1 MDNDTIKIDKLNS
14 EDQWTTWKFQV
25 RLSLIAA
32 DVFDIVNGVEERP
45 ATGESTLAAWKKKD
59 AKAQRIIGMTV
70 GSAQIT
76 HIRICTSAKDMWDKL
91 HTVFEQKNETS
102 LLLLHQRFFAFTKEP
117 TESMTIFI
125 SRLEEL
131 VHRLNDLGEK
141 IPNDM
146 IITKIIM
153 SLPAEYGSF
162 SSAWE
167 STAKADRTLDKLR
180 ARLIMEEER
189 LVARGVTE
197 SCEALLAR
205 FKPKSGKK
213 PSQSLPK
220 GKDQG
225 EYRNCICK
233 KVFQLRPTRTFQ
245 NKLSEEKGYGL
256 IG

>member
-1 MDNDTIKIDKLNS
+1 MDNDTLKIDKLNS
-14 EDQWTTWKFQV
+14 EDQWSTWKFQV

-32 DVFDIVNGVEERP
+32 DVFEVVNGDSEKP
-45 ATGESTLAAWKKKD
+45 AATEAALLTAWKKKD

-70 GSAQIT
+70 GNAQIL
-76 HIRICTSAKDMWDKL
+76 HIRICTSGKEMWDKL

-102 LLLLHQRFFAFTKEP
+102 LLLLHQRFFAFVKEP
-117 TESMTIFI
+117 TENMTSFI

-167 STAKADRTLDKLR
+167 STTKADRTIDKLR

-189 LVARGVTE
+189 LVARGMTE

-205 FKPKSGKK
+205 FNSKPKS
-213 PSQSLPK
+213 SQSQSTAK
-220 GKDQG
+220 GQG
-225 EYRNCICK
+225 EYRTKFKC
-233 KVFQLRPTRTFQ
+233 
-245 NKLSEEKGYGL
+245 
-256 IG
+256 